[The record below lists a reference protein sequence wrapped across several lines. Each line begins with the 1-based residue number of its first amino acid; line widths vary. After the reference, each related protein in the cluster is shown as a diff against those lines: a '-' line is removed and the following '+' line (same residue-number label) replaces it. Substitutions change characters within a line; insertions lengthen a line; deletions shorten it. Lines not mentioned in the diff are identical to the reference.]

1 MEEELIYEIVDCI
14 VNNQDK
20 IKELTH
26 QIESPEEN
34 EIFKKEIQYK
44 NSLSSNIKRINRYEN
59 DIKINDKKFK
69 AYSNNFY
76 NKMEN
81 IENEIESISN
91 KLNEFDK
98 KNNDKELYKI
108 SYEKFKKI
116 LLNKQDKKN
125 LKHSQSEYNHIN
137 DDFLK
142 LSKDMKNIEEEKNE
156 LNEMNSMLEEEK
168 ERIELKMFDYMTL
181 KESYEEISKQY
192 LKQYFFQDMNI
203 GEGKNN
209 DNNIINEINE
219 SKDIR
224 NISLKYFELNYI
236 DFNKLSQEMSSQIIY
251 LINHEIK
258 SNKIDNND
266 IINIKS
272 YDNIIK
278 SSDDKDLA
286 KRLENNNNILFHSF
300 VNKTKNI
307 YDKQEV
313 SSLSCILASKIEKK
327 LIDFI
332 VSSNNYVNNNNDI
345 DKIDNLIILLNDL
358 IVSFIKIYFPSFINE
373 NKNNSN
379 FLKLFIKCLMKSFY
393 YQKIISNDF
402 IFLNEEYKRSK
413 KEIQNKINKIEKKID
428 KIKNKKEEIL
438 ILKEELE
445 EKIKYLNDNINNNI
459 YSELS
464 PEEKEYIILSQ
475 KLDELT
481 LTKKKLKY
489 NFIKYENEISYNI
502 EKLSYKIEELKT
514 NNKILR
520 KNILACQ
527 EEIKLK
533 NHQNK
538 LEIDKL
544 EKSIKDKFNV
554 IKGQIAVYKKKN
566 GDNIVLYNKFVNRIN
581 ETLNETE
588 NNEIKKVYNYNRNN
602 NYSSNNNSLHNTQ
615 STFYKSNEKQNLM
628 KGIFPTEKMYLNNYN
643 NNINFY

>member
-34 EIFKKEIQYK
+34 EIYKKEIQYK

-69 AYSNNFY
+69 VYSNNFY

-125 LKHSQSEYNHIN
+125 LKHSKNEYNHIN

-203 GEGKNN
+203 GEGKND

-219 SKDIR
+219 SKDIG

-278 SSDDKDLA
+278 SSDDKDLV

-393 YQKIISNDF
+393 YQKIIFNDF

-413 KEIQNKINKIEKKID
+413 KEIQNKINKIEKK
-428 KIKNKKEEIL
+428 N
-438 ILKEELE
+438 
-445 EKIKYLNDNINNNI
+445 
-459 YSELS
+459 
-464 PEEKEYIILSQ
+464 
-475 KLDELT
+475 
-481 LTKKKLKY
+481 
-489 NFIKYENEISYNI
+489 
-502 EKLSYKIEELKT
+502 
-514 NNKILR
+514 
-520 KNILACQ
+520 
-527 EEIKLK
+527 
-533 NHQNK
+533 
-538 LEIDKL
+538 
-544 EKSIKDKFNV
+544 
-554 IKGQIAVYKKKN
+554 
-566 GDNIVLYNKFVNRIN
+566 
-581 ETLNETE
+581 
-588 NNEIKKVYNYNRNN
+588 
-602 NYSSNNNSLHNTQ
+602 
-615 STFYKSNEKQNLM
+615 
-628 KGIFPTEKMYLNNYN
+628 
-643 NNINFY
+643 